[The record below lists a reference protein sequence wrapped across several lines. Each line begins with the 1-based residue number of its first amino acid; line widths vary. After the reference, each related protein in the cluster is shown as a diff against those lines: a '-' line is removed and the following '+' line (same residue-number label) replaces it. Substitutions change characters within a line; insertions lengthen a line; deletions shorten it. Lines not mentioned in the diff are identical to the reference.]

1 MKNACVC
8 VALLALVPLSLA
20 AHDAALGQ
28 GTVRLGGDKTITRV
42 VKMLQKMAA
51 KSEAEGETERV
62 LYAKFKCYC
71 DTSNEEKTSA
81 IAKFTE
87 DIELLGSDIQALKG
101 DTGGLS
107 RECAKLKADMEAN
120 EQVREEAEAIR
131 TKEAEDF
138 ASLKEDLTTAIGQIT
153 EAVSTLA
160 EIGADQSLG
169 KAAADHSQFMSG
181 NQASLL
187 RLGAQV
193 KGALAAAAAML
204 PAAQKHSVEAFV
216 QAPFT
221 GSYSAQSGAVVGIL
235 KNMKDTFSTN
245 LDTAT
250 AKEESAIKAHEEFM
264 SVKEEEYAT
273 MKASYDSKQE
283 VLGGNDEE
291 LATKKAQLTAAEEG
305 KSEAEEFL
313 AALNEVCDKKA
324 AEYEK
329 RTLLRTNEQA
339 AIAKAIAIL
348 NSDEAFSTFAGV
360 GATSKGPKSGGTGL
374 SFLQRGASSRR
385 AATEAREQAQA
396 LIAAASRNHG
406 ANTQRLMR
414 VARLLRVG
422 NPFAV
427 VLKEIAKMQ
436 ALIKKEGKQD
446 KKNLDWCKAERRKGE
461 ATIQEKTDEIDLK
474 TTYTQEREE
483 VLIPEVKRKIE
494 EAKLGLDENRASQV
508 SETTQRKEEN
518 VAYQKDIANLVQAE
532 GLLERA
538 IDVLRKYYDSLDV
551 EAKGTG
557 LVQMRA
563 RGRDLPTP
571 PDTWDSYGGQSNAG
585 GDAIMMLQFIEKQ
598 TKKEESV
605 AHEDEHSAQHDYEDS
620 MASLKEEEK
629 DLEKSITKLTLE
641 KATLQ
646 EELEAAKTDLAEAI
660 KDKEAMEAYLLSIKK
675 GCDFIVKNFD
685 LREGNRKAESS
696 ALEQAD
702 KLLRNTPTFQ
712 AAAADAH
719 EKSLGACAEVCGEVG
734 EEHAQCKACLADVTV
749 PGYCA
754 GHEGTPGCDEEPEVG
769 NSTDTN
775 RLKRLK

>member
-1 MKNACVC
+1 MVPPT
-8 VALLALVPLSLA
+8 LAI
-20 AHDAALGQ
+20 HDAALGQ
-28 GTVRLGGDKTITRV
+28 NTVRLGGDKTITRV

-51 KSEAEGETERV
+51 KSEAEGESERV

-71 DTSNEEKTSA
+71 DTSNEEKTNA
-81 IAKFTE
+81 IAKYTE

-107 RECAKLKADMEAN
+107 RECAKLKAGMEAN
-120 EQVREEAEAIR
+120 EQEREEAEAIR
-131 TKEAEDF
+131 TKEAEEF
-138 ASLKEDLTTAIGQIT
+138 ASLKEDLEMAIGQIT
-153 EAVSTLA
+153 QAVSTLA

-193 KGALAAAAAML
+193 RGALAAAAAML
-204 PAAQKHSVEAFV
+204 PPAQKQSVEAFV

-245 LDTAT
+245 LEAAT
-250 AKEESAIKAHEEFM
+250 TKEESASKSHKEFM
-264 SVKEEEYAT
+264 DVKEEEYAT

-283 VLGGNDEE
+283 VLTANDEE
-291 LATKKAQLTAAEEG
+291 LATKKTQLTAAVEG

-313 AALNEVCDKKA
+313 AALTESCDKKA

-360 GATSKGPKSGGTGL
+360 SATSKGPKSGGTGL
-374 SFLQRGASSRR
+374 SFLQRGASSRL
-385 AATEAREQAQA
+385 AATETRRQAQA
-396 LIAAASRNHG
+396 LMVAASRKHG
-406 ANTQRLMR
+406 ASAQRLLR
-414 VARLLRVG
+414 VARLLRAG

-427 VLKEIAKMQ
+427 VLKEIAEMQ
-436 ALIKKEGKQD
+436 ALIEKEAKQD
-446 KKNLDWCKAERRKGE
+446 KKKLTWCKAERRKGE

-474 TTYTQEREE
+474 TGYTQERED

-508 SETTQRKEEN
+508 SQTTQRKEEN
-518 VAYQKDIANLVQAE
+518 LAYQKDIANLVQAE
-532 GLLERA
+532 DLLERA
-538 IDVLRKYYDSLDV
+538 IEVLKKYYDSLDM
-551 EAKGTG
+551 EASGTG
-557 LVQMRA
+557 FVQMRA
-563 RGRDLPTP
+563 HGRDLPTP
-571 PDTWDSYGGQSNAG
+571 PDTWDSYGGQSSGG
-585 GDAIMMLQFIEKQ
+585 GDAIMMLQFIYKQ

-605 AHEDEHSAQHDYEDS
+605 AHEDEHTAQHEYEDS
-620 MASLKEEEK
+620 MTSLKDEEK
-629 DLEKSITKLTLE
+629 DLEKSITKLTME
-641 KATLQ
+641 KATLE
-646 EELEAAKTDLAEAI
+646 EELETAKTDLAEAI
-660 KDKEAMEAYLLSIKK
+660 KDKEAMEAYLVSIKK
-675 GCDFIVKNFD
+675 GCDFIVEHYD
-685 LREGNRKAESS
+685 LRETNRLAESS
-696 ALEQAD
+696 ALEEAD

-734 EEHAQCKACLADVTV
+734 EEHAKCKACLADVTV

-754 GHEGTPGCDEEPEVG
+754 GHKRTPGCDEAG
-769 NSTDTN
+769 GDTETS
-775 RLKRLK
+775 RLK